1 MNDNQINSII
11 NSGMVDTKG
20 LNILGTKPS
29 VDSISETDEFTSDEI
44 ERYLLYLQ
52 NIKESP
58 IAEYKA
64 FPGKMLG
71 PFLEKVLIS
80 NEMLDIMVNYY
91 NATYLTYNFRKPF
104 GEGPEDSIVIPVKIS
119 QFRRCRI
126 GSETFSSKM
135 SSRHVKNSFIVA
147 KFITAD
153 NDVNVYSGQ
162 VQFYFTHTVDFS
174 NGPNEHFL
182 AYVRWYQHVN
192 LSSIRYHFS
201 SDNDYNTCNV
211 EL

>member
-153 NDVNVYSGQ
+153 NDVNVYPGQ
-162 VQFYFTHTVDFS
+162 VQFYFIHTVDFS
-174 NGPNEHFL
+174 NSPNKHFL
-182 AYVRWYQHVN
+182 AYVRWY
-192 LSSIRYHFS
+192 
-201 SDNDYNTCNV
+201 
-211 EL
+211 